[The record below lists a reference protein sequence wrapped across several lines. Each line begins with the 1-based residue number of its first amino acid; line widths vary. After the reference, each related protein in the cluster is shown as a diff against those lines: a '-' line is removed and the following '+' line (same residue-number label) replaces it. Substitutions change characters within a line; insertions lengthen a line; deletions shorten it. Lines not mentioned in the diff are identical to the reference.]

1 MDDLERL
8 FRGLVQAIRE
18 SNPARLNAPFQIS
31 ELYQSILP
39 YRTHRSRLRFDS
51 SEDYDMAV
59 LRLLAG
65 ERNYASVE
73 PVEVME
79 QLALEAESINPTPGL
94 YRDFAAASVTLNA
107 EAMGALDDDAAAYAP
122 PEMRGEPRIDTEDR
136 YGPPL
141 PDRED
146 ESARPV
152 FEAVESHPEPSRAQV
167 SGDPSPICCS
177 CTRQLPSGRRVL
189 YCPFCGAQV
198 GSAECRNCG
207 DVIERGWRFCVT
219 CGESPSAG

>member
-8 FRGLVQAIRE
+8 FRGLVQVIGE
-18 SNPARLNAPFQIS
+18 SNPARLDAPFQIS
-31 ELYQSILP
+31 ELYQSIIP
-39 YRTHRSRLRFDS
+39 YRTHRNRLRFDS

-65 ERNYASVE
+65 ERDYASVE

-94 YRDFAAASVTLNA
+94 YRDFAAASVTLNPA
-107 EAMGALDDDAAAYAP
+107 AIGELDDDAAAFAP
-122 PEMRGEPRIDTEDR
+122 PEMRGEPEGDADDR

-141 PDRED
+141 ADRED
-146 ESARPV
+146 PSARLV
-152 FEAVESHPEPSRAQV
+152 FEAVESHPEPNRAHLSV
-167 SGDPSPICCS
+167 DPSLICSSCS
-177 CTRQLPSGRRVL
+177 RQLPPGRRAL

-198 GSAECRNCG
+198 GSTKCRNCG
-207 DVIERGWRFCVT
+207 DVIERGWKFCIT
-219 CGESPSAG
+219 CGESPSAD